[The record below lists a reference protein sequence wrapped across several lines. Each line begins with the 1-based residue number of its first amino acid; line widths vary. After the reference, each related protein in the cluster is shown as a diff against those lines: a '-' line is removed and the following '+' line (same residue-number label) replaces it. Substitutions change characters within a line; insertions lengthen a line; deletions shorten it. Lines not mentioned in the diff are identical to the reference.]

1 MLQESDN
8 NLNSL
13 TVVEFTRRHKEMY
26 GRDIFQFKYCVRRVK
41 SDANAQILQMVG
53 NKKKKK
59 IFRNKCLYY
68 YPEDEYIHWEQ
79 KEHVETAH
87 QQDYTPVY
95 MLEKAAM
102 WKSCLLFIN
111 MFLG

>member
-26 GRDIFQFKYCVRRVK
+26 GRDIFQFKCCVRRVK
-41 SDANAQILQMVG
+41 SHTNAQILQMVG
-53 NKKKKK
+53 TKKKKSSETNVSTT
-59 IFRNKCLYY
+59 IQR
-68 YPEDEYIHWEQ
+68 IHQEQ
-79 KEHVETAH
+79 KEHVETTH

-102 WKSCLLFIN
+102 
-111 MFLG
+111 